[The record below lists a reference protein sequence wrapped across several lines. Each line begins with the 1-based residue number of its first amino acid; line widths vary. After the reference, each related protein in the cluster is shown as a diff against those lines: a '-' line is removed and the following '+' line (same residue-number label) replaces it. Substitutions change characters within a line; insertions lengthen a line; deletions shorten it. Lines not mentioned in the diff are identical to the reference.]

1 MKCATTED
9 LFQFRKGIIMA
20 RVLEVPVPDDLLA
33 LLDARAGD
41 AGMKREEYASD
52 LLRRGLGGPRSL
64 DEILAPFRA
73 QVQASGI
80 DDQEL
85 TRLFQA
91 ARDAAASARRDA
103 ASE

>member
-1 MKCATTED
+1 
-9 LFQFRKGIIMA
+9 MA
-20 RVLEVPVPDDLLA
+20 RVLEVPIPDDLLA
-33 LLDARAGD
+33 VLDARAGD

-73 QVQASGI
+73 QVHDSSI
-80 DDQEL
+80 NDEEL

-91 ARDAAASARRDA
+91 ARDAAASDRHT
-103 ASE
+103 SEIPRS

>member
-1 MKCATTED
+1 
-9 LFQFRKGIIMA
+9 MA

-33 LLDARAGD
+33 LLDARAGK
-41 AGMKREEYASD
+41 AGLNREDYVSN
-52 LLRRGLGGPRSL
+52 LLRRDLRGPRPL

-85 TRLFQA
+85 NRLFQT
-91 ARDAAASARRDA
+91 ARDDA
-103 ASE
+103 ASERQTR

>member
-1 MKCATTED
+1 MP
-9 LFQFRKGIIMA
+9 

-52 LLRRGLGGPRSL
+52 LLRRSLGGPRSL

-73 QVQASGI
+73 QVEASGI

-85 TRLFQA
+85 TRLFQS
-91 ARDAAASARRDA
+91 ARDAAAAARRDA
-103 ASE
+103 ASKRRTS

>member
-1 MKCATTED
+1 
-9 LFQFRKGIIMA
+9 MA

-33 LLDARAGD
+33 VLDARAGD

-52 LLRRGLGGPRSL
+52 LLRKGLGGPRSL

-73 QVQASGI
+73 QVQSSGM

-91 ARDAAASARRDA
+91 ARDAV
-103 ASE
+103 ASERRSS

>member
-1 MKCATTED
+1 
-9 LFQFRKGIIMA
+9 MA

-33 LLDARAGD
+33 VLDARAGD

-73 QVQASGI
+73 RVQASGI

-91 ARDAAASARRDA
+91 ARDAAASERR
-103 ASE
+103 SR